1 MREKEESEK
10 AVLKL
15 NIKKQNKTKQK
26 TTIMTSSIQFDLF
39 IAERR
44 GKMEAVT
51 DLIYWA
57 PKSLQVVT
65 AAMKLKG
72 ICSLKGKL

>member
-1 MREKEESEK
+1 
-10 AVLKL
+10 
-15 NIKKQNKTKQK
+15 
-26 TTIMTSSIQFDLF
+26 MTSNIQFDLF

-72 ICSLKGKL
+72 FCSLKGKL

>member
-1 MREKEESEK
+1 
-10 AVLKL
+10 
-15 NIKKQNKTKQK
+15 
-26 TTIMTSSIQFDLF
+26 MTSNIQFDLF

-51 DLIYWA
+51 DLIYWP